1 MWGVLGVLNMALCSF
16 VDRHHTTWCHIPED
30 CTQLWFL
37 SSQLCLIRCRRS
49 TMLLYSFI
57 AGPSF
62 ISMYWTRS
70 FCAIIRSASPS
81 ICCKSMKDSHLVKF
95 IIFVLM
101 WDCSLLEKWKAYCNV
116 EHKVWR
122 MHTENWFLVLY
133 IPQWLSIKVTVDR
146 TYYMCTIF
154 KVSNAVT
161 DNIELCLYNVM
172 YLS

>member
-1 MWGVLGVLNMALCSF
+1 VLNMALCSF
-16 VDRHHTTWCHIPED
+16 VDRHHATWCHIPED

-37 SSQLCLIRCRRS
+37 SSQLCRIRCRRS

-70 FCAIIRSASPS
+70 FCAIISSASPS
-81 ICCKSMKDSHLVKF
+81 ICCKSVKDSHLVKF

-101 WDCSLLEKWKAYCNV
+101 QDCSLWTNWKVYSNV
-116 EHKVWR
+116 EHKVWK
-122 MHTENWFLVLY
+122 MHIETGSLWFY
-133 IPQWLSIKVTVDR
+133 IPQHLSIKVTVDR
-146 TYYMCTIF
+146 TQYMCSIL

-161 DNIELCLYNVM
+161 DNIELWLYNVM